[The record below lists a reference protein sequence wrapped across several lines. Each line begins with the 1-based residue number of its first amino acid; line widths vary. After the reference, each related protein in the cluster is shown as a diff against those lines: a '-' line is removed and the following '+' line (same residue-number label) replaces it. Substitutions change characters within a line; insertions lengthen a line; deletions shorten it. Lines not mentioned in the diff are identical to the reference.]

1 MRINLTTTFAEKDKV
16 KALGARWDVA
26 RKTWYI
32 EDVEDLTPFKR
43 WIPSIADWDEK
54 QAAKGPK
61 KPRKPTKQAKN
72 SAPTMTGQAV
82 PPHCGCNVL
91 PWEHCEHDSS
101 R

>member
-16 KALGARWDVA
+16 KALGARWDIA

-43 WIPSIADWDEK
+43 WIPSIVDWDEK
-54 QAAKGPK
+54 QAARGPK
-61 KPRKPTKQAKN
+61 QPRKPKKAK
-72 SAPTMTGQAV
+72 SSKPTTTGPAV
-82 PPHCGCNVL
+82 PDCGCNVL
-91 PWEHCEHDSS
+91 PWEDCEHDSP